1 MSVTVSYKGAAIQ
14 TISGTATKTLK
25 TAGKYCEGD
34 IVLQNVESGGI
45 TTEALSITQNGTY
58 TAPSG
63 KAYTPVTVNVESGGG
78 ADVYEAINRAT
89 NVNVADENL
98 STVMARGIYAGT
110 TSMSAGDALTAGVIY
125 IQYEE

>member
-1 MSVTVSYKGAAIQ
+1 MSVSVSYKGATIQ

-34 IVLQNVESGGI
+34 IVLQNVES
-45 TTEALSITQNGTY
+45 
-58 TAPSG
+58 
-63 KAYTPVTVNVESGGG
+63 GG